1 MGEGKKFKMTN
12 DYIIAVD
19 ETGQPFIAHRYD
31 DATRFGRQN
40 KQHKYIARIREG
52 KNWRYFYT
60 YDEYYQYLKD
70 LHKTDSKKFNRLK
83 NDDGRDVQAHPD
95 WYKMDPDSD
104 PRSAWSG
111 KELDRL
117 DRISD
122 GRRSLLKSRY
132 DTARDRYERIRKTK
146 SAKPEDIKRAKKA
159 YEDAREEYE
168 TWYG

>member
-1 MGEGKKFKMTN
+1 MTN
-12 DYIIAVD
+12 NYIIAID
-19 ETGQPFIAHRYD
+19 ESGQPFIAHRYD
-31 DATRFGRQN
+31 DAFRYGRQN

-60 YDEYYQYLKD
+60 YDEYHNYLKG
-70 LHKTDSKKFNRLK
+70 LYKTDKKKFEKIK

-104 PRSAWSG
+104 PRSAWST

-122 GRRSLLKSRY
+122 ARTKLIQSRY
-132 DTARDRYERIRKTK
+132 DRAREAYNRVRKSK
-146 SAKPEDIKRAKKA
+146 SARPEDIKRAKKA
-159 YEDAREEYE
+159 YDDAREAYE
-168 TWYG
+168 TWIG